1 MGLEIKAQARTGD
14 YELPTA
20 EPKIGIVYRVVDMGT
35 QKKEWE
41 GEVKNVKQV
50 ALFFEFPHD
59 LTKDGRP
66 KVMSAIYTANLGDR
80 SKLRPIVRDL
90 TQSDVPANINGFDLV
105 SLLGKSGV
113 IDIAHTTDKN
123 GKVRAKIVNISKVM
137 KGTAVPDPHNELQFF
152 DISKERYTDDMFEKL
167 PKWYQEKITE
177 SPEYQDLMKELG
189 KNNQEPTSEDIPF

>member
-1 MGLEIKAQARTGD
+1 MGLEIKPQTKQGD

-66 KVMSAIYTANLGDR
+66 KVMSAIYTANLGER

-90 TQSDVPANINGFDLV
+90 TQTDVPSNINGFDLV

-137 KGTAVPDPHNELQFF
+137 KGTSIPEPHNELQFF
-152 DISKERYTDDMFEKL
+152 DISKERYTDEMFEKL

-177 SPEYQDLMKELG
+177 SPEYQELMKEIG
-189 KNNQEPTSEDIPF
+189 KTKVTNTEDIPF

>member
-1 MGLEIKAQARTGD
+1 MGLEIKPQTKQGD

-66 KVMSAIYTANLGDR
+66 KVMSAIYTANLGER

-90 TQSDVPANINGFDLV
+90 TQTDVPRRETKSKPLM
-105 SLLGKSGV
+105 LLG
-113 IDIAHTTDKN
+113 
-123 GKVRAKIVNISKVM
+123 
-137 KGTAVPDPHNELQFF
+137 
-152 DISKERYTDDMFEKL
+152 
-167 PKWYQEKITE
+167 
-177 SPEYQDLMKELG
+177 
-189 KNNQEPTSEDIPF
+189 TSV